1 MSNDKPFVM
10 PTNWQEL
17 QAAIEQWGTDRNF
30 YGEGGA
36 TYEGQWMKLVEE
48 FGELVLGLNKNKPE
62 LIKDALGDMVVV
74 LVHMAKLTTAPKI
87 SLSDIVLSSPQT
99 YKQTFIRVQWLLQHI
114 NNLATLNTHSYVTLL
129 HLLVDMA
136 YGELKLP
143 LFDCVLASYIEIKD
157 RKGKMIDGKFVK
169 EQDLPNQ
176 SM

>member
-1 MSNDKPFVM
+1 MTNNL

-36 TYEGQWMKLVEE
+36 TYTGQWMKLVEE

-74 LVHMAKLTTAPKI
+74 LVHMVRLSPNRPNLLLPESNIILFASLPIAVSRLLILAYDLLGDFNCKGSTLRAILETLADIAKQKL
-87 SLSDIVLSSPQT
+87 
-99 YKQTFIRVQWLLQHI
+99 
-114 NNLATLNTHSYVTLL
+114 
-129 HLLVDMA
+129 
-136 YGELKLP
+136 ELP

-157 RKGKMIDGKFVK
+157 RKGQMIDGKFIK
-169 EQDLPNQ
+169 NEDLN
-176 SM
+176 